1 MNGPAVSIPKSW
13 TMTMLGELSEA
24 TDWASSRNRAM
35 KSGSR
40 PYSGRRTLIATSRPS
55 WASVAR

>member
-13 TMTMLGELSEA
+13 TMTMFGELREA
-24 TDWASSRNRAM
+24 TDWASSRKRAM

-40 PYSGRRTLIATSRPS
+40 PYSGRRTFTATSRPS